1 MTINVMVKIITLIAI
16 GMMGLVVIIM
26 QLDGITIVQL
36 VNALIPMLVE
46 VQIVKTNGRPRNVKK
61 RQTKEI

>member
-61 RQTKEI
+61 RQTKER